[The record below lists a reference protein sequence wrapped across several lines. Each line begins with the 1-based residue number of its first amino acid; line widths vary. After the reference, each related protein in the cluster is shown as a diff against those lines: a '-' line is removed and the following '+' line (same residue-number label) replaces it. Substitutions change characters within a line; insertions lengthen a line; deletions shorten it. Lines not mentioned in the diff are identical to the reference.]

1 MFQCSLNGTDFDKN
15 TCEVSLSRWINLDLA
30 ISYGVKKNG
39 GAKHLLTAILLYLRW
54 HKTYVILMIEIG

>member
-39 GAKHLLTAILLYLRW
+39 GAKHLLTAILLYLR
-54 HKTYVILMIEIG
+54 